1 MKKKKSR
8 IGVCLFMC
16 IAMML
21 SIMSFHTEAYAD
33 DKNEV
38 TLNFNGTPTFQNGEV
53 IYTID
58 DTHYKIGLRT
68 KTVYDSYEKVN
79 LPDSNDLTID
89 LNSDN
94 YYLYVRAYTDSIESG
109 FGNVNARLYINE
121 KTFDVSSTP
130 YIYLDPAE
138 FSGILNL
145 RLEKFSNVPPRPNYP
160 DSISIRGTYDGLG
173 MKIYLNSERIGSKLN
188 NITATGKGYASG
200 NINNLLTIQLAF
212 GDGNIGSVTVNDQQI
227 AIPEGTTDHLTFEVA
242 PASSYNIVVKKRQAP
257 TEVPRTIIWASDKS
271 NNSSLKDDELL
282 KHGTIE
288 ILDVQDSDGNSL
300 GLENVKQDTIKN
312 NGWAIIIP
320 GSKII
325 FRMTPDYGYQ
335 LTTIMINDKKLTA
348 REEQSTFEYIMP
360 DTNVH
365 ISGIFEK
372 VEDKVVTSSQD
383 IKNGEIQISDSE
395 ITSGSVVLSVK
406 DPELTDAEKADFAK
420 AATGYQI
427 SSYLNID
434 LNQILYKGT
443 ADDVWN
449 NSLSTLKNNA
459 TVKLQLAQNTNGS
472 KLVVVHEKHDGTY
485 ELIPTTYDA
494 STQTITFLANSF
506 SNYAIASKTETED
519 DGKTP
524 ADSGANRKDPATSG
538 NKGNKGQKPSATA
551 KDSNTNKPTTV
562 SKEQKNVNP
571 VAVKTGDNHSA
582 GLYAMIALFAFII
595 LSGVFMTQK
604 KK

>member
-1 MKKKKSR
+1 MKKKNSR

-16 IAMML
+16 ITMML

-38 TLNFNGTPTFQNGEV
+38 TLNFTGDPTFQNGEV

-58 DTHYKIGLRT
+58 DTHYTIRLRQRTWDGSYT
-68 KTVYDSYEKVN
+68 KVD
-79 LPDSNDLTID
+79 LPESNNLTID
-89 LNSDN
+89 INAAD
-94 YYLYVRAYTDSIESG
+94 YDLYITKSG
-109 FGNVNARLYINE
+109 NIQARLYLNE
-121 KTFDVSSTP
+121 TSYDVSNDSS
-130 YIYLDPAE
+130 IYLQSEA
-138 FSGILNL
+138 LNGTINI
-145 RLEKFSNVPPRPNYP
+145 RLEKYSEPPLTPSYP
-160 DSISIRGTYDGLG
+160 DTISIRGTYDGFG
-173 MKIYLNSERIGSKLN
+173 MKIYLNNERISSESS

-227 AIPEGTTDHLTFEVA
+227 AIPEGTTDRLTFEVA
-242 PASSYNIVVKKRQAP
+242 PATSYNIIVKKRQAP
-257 TEVPRTIIWASDKS
+257 TEVPRTIIWESDKS

-335 LTTIMINDKKLTA
+335 LTTVMINDKKLTA
-348 REEQSTFEYIMP
+348 REEQSTFEYTMP

-372 VEDKVVTSSQD
+372 TDDKVVTTSQN
-383 IKNGEIQISDSE
+383 IKAGEIQISDSE

-406 DPELTDAEKADFAK
+406 DTELTDAEKVDFAK

-434 LNQILYKGT
+434 LDQILYKGT

-459 TVKLQLAQNTNGS
+459 TVKLQLAQNANGS

-494 STQTITFLANSF
+494 STQTITFLTNSF
-506 SNYAIASKTETED
+506 SNYAIASKPETED
-519 DGKTP
+519 DGKKT
-524 ADSGANRKDPATSG
+524 ADSGANRKDPA
-538 NKGNKGQKPSATA
+538 ATA
-551 KDSNTNKPTTV
+551 KDSNTTKPTTV

-571 VAVKTGDNHSA
+571 VAAKTGDNHSA

>member
-1 MKKKKSR
+1 MKKKSR
-8 IGVCLFMC
+8 IGICLFMC

-21 SIMSFHTEAYAD
+21 SIISFHTEAYAD

-79 LPDSNDLTID
+79 LSDSNNLTID

-94 YYLYVRAYTDSIESG
+94 YYLYVRASTDSIESG
-109 FGNVNARLYINE
+109 FGNVNARLCINE

-145 RLEKFSNVPPRPNYP
+145 RLEKFSNVPPRPSYP
-160 DSISIRGTYDGLG
+160 DTISIRGTYDGSG
-173 MKIYLNSERIGSKLN
+173 MEIYLNNERISSESS
-188 NITATGKGYASG
+188 NITATGRGYASG

-227 AIPEGTTDHLTFEVA
+227 AIPEGTKDSITFAVA

-257 TEVPRTIIWASDKS
+257 TEVPRTIIWESDKS
-271 NNSSLKDDELL
+271 NNTSLKDDELL

-288 ILDVQDSDGNSL
+288 ILAVQDSDGNSL
-300 GLENVKQDTIKN
+300 GLEYVKQDTSKN

-335 LTTIMINDKKLTA
+335 LTSIMLNDEKLVA
-348 REEQSTFEYIMP
+348 REDQSTFEYTMP

-372 VEDKVVTSSQD
+372 TEDKVITASQN
-383 IKNGEIQISDSE
+383 IKAGEIQISDSE

-406 DPELTDAEKADFAK
+406 DTELTDAEKADFAK

-449 NSLSTLKNNA
+449 NSLNTLKNNA

-472 KLVVVHEKHDGTY
+472 KLVIVHEKHDGTY

-494 STQTITFLANSF
+494 STQTITFLTNNF

-519 DGKTP
+519 DGKNL
-524 ADSGANRKDPATSG
+524 ADSGANRKDPA
-538 NKGNKGQKPSATA
+538 ATA
-551 KDSNTNKPTTV
+551 KDSNTTKPTTV

-571 VAVKTGDNHSA
+571 VAVNTGDNHSV

>member
-1 MKKKKSR
+1 MKQKSR
-8 IGVCLFMC
+8 IGICLCMC
-16 IAMML
+16 IAMLLSML
-21 SIMSFHTEAYAD
+21 SFHTEAYAD
-33 DKNEV
+33 NENKV
-38 TLNFNGTPTFQNGEV
+38 TLNFTGDPTFQNGEV

-58 DTHYKIGLRT
+58 DTHYTIRLRQRTWDGSYT
-68 KTVYDSYEKVN
+68 KVD
-79 LPDSNDLTID
+79 LPESNNLTID
-89 LNSDN
+89 INSAD
-94 YYLYVRAYTDSIESG
+94 YDLYITKSG
-109 FGNVNARLYINE
+109 NIQARLYLNE
-121 KTFDVSSTP
+121 TSYDVSNDSS
-130 YIYLDPAE
+130 IYLQSEA
-138 FSGILNL
+138 LNGTINI
-145 RLEKFSNVPPRPNYP
+145 RLEKYSEPPLTPSYP
-160 DSISIRGTYDGLG
+160 DTISIRGTYDGSG
-173 MKIYLNSERIGSKLN
+173 MEIYLNNERISLESS
-188 NITATGKGYASG
+188 NITATGRGYASG

-227 AIPEGTTDHLTFEVA
+227 AIPEGTKDSITFAVA

-257 TEVPRTIIWASDKS
+257 TEVPRTIIWESDKS
-271 NNSSLKDDELL
+271 NNTSLKDDELL

-300 GLENVKQDTIKN
+300 GLENVKQDTSKN

-320 GSKII
+320 GSKVI

-335 LTTIMINDKKLTA
+335 LTSIILNDEKLVA
-348 REEQSTFEYIMP
+348 REDQSTFEYTMP

-372 VEDKVVTSSQD
+372 VEDKVITASQN
-383 IKNGEIQISDSE
+383 IKAGEIQISDSE

-406 DPELTDAEKADFAK
+406 DTELTDAEKADFAK

-449 NSLSTLKNNA
+449 NSLNTLKNNA

-472 KLVVVHEKHDGTY
+472 KLVIVHEKHDGTY

-494 STQTITFLANSF
+494 STQTITFLTNSF

-524 ADSGANRKDPATSG
+524 ADGGANRKDPAVSG
-538 NKGNKGQKPSATA
+538 NNGNKDQKPAATA

-562 SKEQKNVNP
+562 SKEQKNMNP
-571 VAVKTGDNHSA
+571 VAVNTGDNHSA

>member
-1 MKKKKSR
+1 MKKKSR
-8 IGVCLFMC
+8 IGICLFMC

-21 SIMSFHTEAYAD
+21 SIISFHTEAYAD

-38 TLNFNGTPTFQNGEV
+38 TLNFTGDPTFQNGEV

-58 DTHYKIGLRT
+58 DTHYTIRLRQRTWDGSYT
-68 KTVYDSYEKVN
+68 KVD
-79 LPDSNDLTID
+79 LPESNNLTID
-89 LNSDN
+89 INAAD
-94 YYLYVRAYTDSIESG
+94 YDLYITKSG
-109 FGNVNARLYINE
+109 NIQARLYLNE
-121 KTFDVSSTP
+121 TSYDVSNDSS
-130 YIYLDPAE
+130 IYLQSEA
-138 FSGILNL
+138 LNGTINI
-145 RLEKFSNVPPRPNYP
+145 RLEKYSEPPLTPSYP
-160 DSISIRGTYDGLG
+160 DTISIRGTYDGFG
-173 MKIYLNSERIGSKLN
+173 MKIYLNNERISSESS

-227 AIPEGTTDHLTFEVA
+227 AIPEGTTDRLTFEVA
-242 PASSYNIVVKKRQAP
+242 PAASYNIVVKKRQAP
-257 TEVPRTIIWASDKS
+257 TEVPRTIIWESDKS
-271 NNSSLKDDELL
+271 NNTSLKDDELL

-335 LTTIMINDKKLTA
+335 LTTVMINDKKLTA
-348 REEQSTFEYIMP
+348 REEQSTFEYTMP

-372 VEDKVVTSSQD
+372 TDDKVVTTSQN
-383 IKNGEIQISDSE
+383 IKAGEIQISDSE

-406 DPELTDAEKADFAK
+406 DTELTDAEKADFAK

-449 NSLSTLKNNA
+449 NSLNTLKNNA

-472 KLVVVHEKHDGTY
+472 KLVIVHEKHDGTY

-494 STQTITFLANSF
+494 STQTITFLTNNF

-519 DGKTP
+519 DGKNP
-524 ADSGANRKDPATSG
+524 ADSGANRKDPA
-538 NKGNKGQKPSATA
+538 ATA
-551 KDSNTNKPTTV
+551 KDSNTTKPTTV

-571 VAVKTGDNHSA
+571 VAVNTGDNHSA

>member
-1 MKKKKSR
+1 MKKKSQ
-8 IGVCLFMC
+8 IGICLFMC

-38 TLNFNGTPTFQNGEV
+38 TLNFTGDPTFQNGEV

-58 DTHYKIGLRT
+58 DTHYTIRLRQRTWDGSYT
-68 KTVYDSYEKVN
+68 KVD
-79 LPDSNDLTID
+79 LPESNNLTID
-89 LNSDN
+89 INAAD
-94 YYLYVRAYTDSIESG
+94 YDLYITKSG
-109 FGNVNARLYINE
+109 NIQARLYLNE
-121 KTFDVSSTP
+121 TSYDVSNDSS
-130 YIYLDPAE
+130 IYLQSEA
-138 FSGILNL
+138 LNGTINI
-145 RLEKFSNVPPRPNYP
+145 RLEKYSEPPLTPSYP
-160 DSISIRGTYDGLG
+160 DTISIRGTYDGSG
-173 MKIYLNSERIGSKLN
+173 MEIYLNNERISSESS
-188 NITATGKGYASG
+188 NITATGRGYASG

-227 AIPEGTTDHLTFEVA
+227 AIPEGTKDSITFAVA

-257 TEVPRTIIWASDKS
+257 TEVPRTIIWESDKS
-271 NNSSLKDDELL
+271 NNTSLKDDELL

-288 ILDVQDSDGNSL
+288 ILAVQDSDGNSL
-300 GLENVKQDTIKN
+300 GLEYVKQDTSKN

-335 LTTIMINDKKLTA
+335 LTSIMLNDEKLVA
-348 REEQSTFEYIMP
+348 REDQSTFEYTMP

-372 VEDKVVTSSQD
+372 TEDKVITASQN
-383 IKNGEIQISDSE
+383 IKAGEIQINDSE

-406 DPELTDAEKADFAK
+406 DTELTDAEKADFAK

-449 NSLSTLKNNA
+449 NSLNTLKNNA
-459 TVKLQLAQNTNGS
+459 TVKLQLAQNANGS
-472 KLVVVHEKHDGTY
+472 ELVIVHEKHDGTY

-494 STQTITFLANSF
+494 STQTITFLTNSF

-524 ADSGANRKDPATSG
+524 ADSEANRKNPTASGTNG
-538 NKGNKGQKPSATA
+538 NKNQKPSATA

-571 VAVKTGDNHSA
+571 VAVNTGDNHSA

-595 LSGVFMTQK
+595 LGGVFMTQK

>member
-1 MKKKKSR
+1 MKKKSR
-8 IGVCLFMC
+8 IGICLFMC

-21 SIMSFHTEAYAD
+21 SIISFHTEAYAD

-38 TLNFNGTPTFQNGEV
+38 TLNFTGDPTFQNGEV

-58 DTHYKIGLRT
+58 DTHYTIRLRQRTWDGSYT
-68 KTVYDSYEKVN
+68 KVD
-79 LPDSNDLTID
+79 LPESNNLTID
-89 LNSDN
+89 INAAD
-94 YYLYVRAYTDSIESG
+94 YDLYITKSG
-109 FGNVNARLYINE
+109 NIQARLYLNE
-121 KTFDVSSTP
+121 TSYDVSNDSS
-130 YIYLDPAE
+130 IYLQSEA
-138 FSGILNL
+138 LNGTINI
-145 RLEKFSNVPPRPNYP
+145 RLEKYSEPPLTPSYP
-160 DSISIRGTYDGLG
+160 DTISIRGTYDGFG
-173 MKIYLNSERIGSKLN
+173 MKIYLNNERISSESS

-227 AIPEGTTDHLTFEVA
+227 AIPEGTTDRLTFAVA
-242 PASSYNIVVKKRQAP
+242 PAASYNIVVKKRQAP
-257 TEVPRTIIWASDKS
+257 TEVPRTIIWESDKS
-271 NNSSLKDDELL
+271 NNTSLKDDELL

-335 LTTIMINDKKLTA
+335 LTTVMINDKKLTA
-348 REEQSTFEYIMP
+348 REEQSTFEYTMP

-372 VEDKVVTSSQD
+372 TDDKVVTTSQN
-383 IKNGEIQISDSE
+383 IKAGEIQISDSE

-406 DPELTDAEKADFAK
+406 DTELTDAEKADFAK

-449 NSLSTLKNNA
+449 NSLNTLKNNA

-472 KLVVVHEKHDGTY
+472 KLVIVHEKHDGTY

-494 STQTITFLANSF
+494 STQTITFLTNSF

-524 ADSGANRKDPATSG
+524 A
-538 NKGNKGQKPSATA
+538 ATA